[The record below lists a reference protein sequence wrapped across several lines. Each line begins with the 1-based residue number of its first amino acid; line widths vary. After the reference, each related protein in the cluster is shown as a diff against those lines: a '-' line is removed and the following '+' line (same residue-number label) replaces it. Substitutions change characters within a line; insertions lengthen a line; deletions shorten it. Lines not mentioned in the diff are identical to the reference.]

1 MAATQA
7 ESQQNDVNLSE
18 SVKCIQKRPQVVAN
32 SSSASAKQQ
41 LDQEPADKAATRGA
55 AQLLNYV
62 KRADSGFEMS
72 QYREDIGGH
81 TAAEVKSPREP
92 QQNNPQDQQQSV
104 NDASGGPGHPASH
117 PFAPNRDYSDEYAS
131 NKSNEF
137 SKQHAD
143 YPGKQMPSEPER
155 GVHHQSEMEEHYKIE
170 PRLAHISAGPGAFP
184 GQPRFLSGQSIS
196 QATGPT
202 PTLNQLLQASS
213 PMHRFHSNYPGI
225 GPESYQQPWPMQRP
239 PVVPPVYPQPGQRPP
254 QTVIISQY
262 TSGALFHSL
271 TPLSPLNILYLF
283 IRILTNYEKNQNFF
297 PSVYSLSR
305 IFTIHFFV
313 IVIII
318 QSLLSL
324 FQDVNLF
331 FIKKKI

>member
-32 SSSASAKQQ
+32 SSSASGKQQ
-41 LDQEPADKAATRGA
+41 LDQEPADKTATRGA

-92 QQNNPQDQQQSV
+92 QQNNPQDQQQQSV
-104 NDASGGPGHPASH
+104 NDASGPGHPGNHPNH

-131 NKSNEF
+131 NKSNDSF
-137 SKQHAD
+137 SKQHVD
-143 YPGKQMPSEPER
+143 YPGKQTAPDYGKQMPNEPER
-155 GVHHQSEMEEHYKIE
+155 GVHHQSEMEEHYSVSKIE
-170 PRLAHISAGPGAFP
+170 PRLAHIGAGPGAFP

-254 QTVIISQY
+254 QTVI
-262 TSGALFHSL
+262 FHSFSFSKIF
-271 TPLSPLNILYLF
+271 LS
-283 IRILTNYEKNQNFF
+283 FF
-297 PSVYSLSR
+297 
-305 IFTIHFFV
+305 
-313 IVIII
+313 
-318 QSLLSL
+318 LLRNST
-324 FQDVNLF
+324 FYYQF
-331 FIKKKI
+331 PM